1 MKWHAVLL
9 CAVLA
14 VPLAAEE
21 VAIPALPAGVAP
33 LPEKLSGRV
42 EALLDEAEKYRGLEA
57 KEPVPSGTVDDPAL
71 RRKLVE
77 SFETDLPPEKLRP
90 VEAALKAFGLI
101 PESLDLVKFLPALLT
116 SQVAGYYDPER
127 HYLALV
133 ERDGEILPSGL
144 PADLSPEQARR
155 AEEAVLVHELTHA
168 IQDQHFHLE
177 SFATGE
183 PLDDV
188 DAAKVAL
195 IEGDA
200 TLVMMDFFAQA
211 SLASLPGLQE
221 AMGSFLA
228 DPGEL
233 LETGIP
239 GTADLATAPLW
250 FRDTLLFSYFE
261 GFQFCLSAR
270 RKGGQTLLDHAFTRD
285 PPRSSEQILH
295 PEKWHTKRDD
305 PVVVLLPD
313 LSQALAGWTRVTE
326 AQLGELGIRT
336 LLRNVV
342 KKDARA
348 ARAAAGWGGDRFAV
362 YEKEGERLLVWVTE
376 WDTEPDAREL
386 QAAAKRL
393 GRGWDVRRT
402 GPRVVVIRGPLTK
415 TERTALQAELA
426 ARALTPVPSPGPPST
441 PAPGEGRHHP
451 HPKQDSSR

>member
-1 MKWHAVLL
+1 MKRLAILL
-9 CAVLA
+9 LA
-14 VPLAAEE
+14 LLTVPVAAEE
-21 VAIPALPAGVAP
+21 GALPAGVAP
-33 LPEKLSGRV
+33 LPEKLSSRIG
-42 EALLDEAEKYRGLEA
+42 ELLDEAEKYRGLEA
-57 KEPVPSGTVDDPAL
+57 KEPVPSGMVDDPAL

-77 SFETDLPPEKLRP
+77 SFEADLPPEKLRP

-116 SQVAGYYDPER
+116 SQVAGFYDPER

-133 ERDGEILPSGL
+133 ERDGEFLPSGL
-144 PADLSPEQARR
+144 PSDQARQ

-177 SFATGE
+177 SFATGQ

-211 SLASLPGLQE
+211 SLASLPGLEE

-239 GTADLATAPLW
+239 GTADLASAPLW

-270 RKGGQTLLDHAFTRD
+270 KKGGQTLLDHAFSSD

-305 PVVVLLPD
+305 PVTVLLPD
-313 LSQALAGWTRVTE
+313 LSRALAGWTRVTE
-326 AQLGELGIRT
+326 AQLGELGVRT
-336 LLRNVV
+336 LLRNAM
-342 KKDARA
+342 KKDERA
-348 ARAAAGWGGDRFAV
+348 AQAAAGWGGDRFAV

-402 GPRVVVIRGPLTK
+402 GPRVVMTRGSLTK
-415 TERTALQAELA
+415 SERTSLQAELA
-426 ARALTPVPSPGPPST
+426 GGSLTPVPSPAPPEHTRPGRGAPPPT
-441 PAPGEGRHHP
+441 P
-451 HPKQDSSR
+451 KTNSSR